1 MLFRSEHDTENVLKF
16 KLRQRQSRIDQ
27 LTYQLNADDRRHQT
41 ELISM
46 KQKISDIEV
55 LLLETRREADE
66 YQKSIIE
73 RNADVAELER
83 KVRKEKN
90 SFFFRIQKNETK
102 IVFVFKS

>member
-1 MLFRSEHDTENVLKF
+1 MIYKNKSNILFFISFFL

-41 ELISM
+41 ELTSM
-46 KQKISDIEV
+46 KQKMNDIEV

-83 KVRKEKN
+83 KVYDHFQTHE
-90 SFFFRIQKNETK
+90 SFPC
-102 IVFVFKS
+102 

>member
-1 MLFRSEHDTENVLKF
+1 LIFNNKSKCFFFLIF
-16 KLRQRQSRIDQ
+16 LKLRQRQSRIDQ

-41 ELISM
+41 ELTSM
-46 KQKISDIEV
+46 KQKMSDIEV

-83 KVRKEKN
+83 KVC
-90 SFFFRIQKNETK
+90 
-102 IVFVFKS
+102 VCV